1 MKRHWRTFVVLNAL
15 LLAAFPGAGWTQGS
29 SAVPPTCKVRR
40 VIDGD
45 TIECVL
51 NAKRVSIRLLGID
64 APELRQKPFGP
75 QAKAFLQRLLPV
87 DASVTLDIDVRATD
101 RYGRLLAY
109 VWNDG
114 TIMVNE
120 ELLRAGFAVV
130 DIQPPNV
137 KYAEVLRAAAAA
149 ARAAQIGLWATSAFE
164 CSPADFRR
172 KKCS

>member
-1 MKRHWRTFVVLNAL
+1 MRRRWRTFVLLHAL
-15 LLAAFPGAGWTQGS
+15 LLAAFPAAGWAQGAS
-29 SAVPPTCKVRR
+29 SAPPTCKVRR

-51 NAKRVSIRLLGID
+51 HARHVSIRLLGID

-75 QAKAFLQRLLPV
+75 QARAFLQRLLPI
-87 DASVTLDIDVRATD
+87 DATVTLDLDVRATD

-120 ELLRAGFAVV
+120 ALLRAGFAVV

-137 KYAEVLRAAAAA
+137 KYADVLRAAAAA
-149 ARAAQIGLWATSAFE
+149 ARAARVGLWATSAFE
-164 CSPADFRR
+164 CTPADFRR
-172 KKCS
+172 KRCS